1 MSVSVEHMDGQHGD
15 ITTCSYECSD
25 SHCQQDTNKE
35 LTKMKKNKEERELIN
50 QKRLEKMQLN
60 RKRKVKPTAT
70 PVS

>member
-1 MSVSVEHMDGQHGD
+1 MDGQHGD
-15 ITTCSYECSD
+15 ITTCSYECSHF
-25 SHCQQDTNKE
+25 HCQQDKNKE